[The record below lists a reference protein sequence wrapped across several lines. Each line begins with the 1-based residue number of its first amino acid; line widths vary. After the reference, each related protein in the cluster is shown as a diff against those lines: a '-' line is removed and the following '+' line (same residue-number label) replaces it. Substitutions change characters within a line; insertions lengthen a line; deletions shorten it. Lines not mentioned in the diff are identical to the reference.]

1 MFSADREKMDYSLA
15 TWMISPFSSPP
26 LHTHPPAIALVS
38 VPPTTEEKVVIYL
51 FFKRKKKGISLS
63 VDGRMIA
70 ALSRLRKRET
80 NRANN

>member
-1 MFSADREKMDYSLA
+1 MMFSADREKMDYSLA

-51 FFKRKKKGISLS
+51 FFKRKKKGHQF
-63 VDGRMIA
+63 V
-70 ALSRLRKRET
+70 SRWT
-80 NRANN
+80 NDCRIESAEKERN